1 MFYART
7 HAGCAWILFLAVSA
21 VSVSAD
27 TLPEL
32 PDAEPNTIE
41 VTTVAQLEAAAEA
54 AQPGDTI
61 VLAKGRYNL
70 TSQIAIKSGVTYQG
84 AGKGLTVLDGNN
96 RTRAFVAWGDRTHND
111 DQALPNDSGPEDW
124 VLDGLTIETCVADGN
139 DFFSYAGTAYALKDD
154 FAEND
159 HDGSGGLDIEEAD
172 AAVAAM
178 RPSGP
183 DGTEPSAD
191 DDLHRFATMDT
202 DGDGQLS
209 ETELEAQLL
218 NDAVEFA
225 NESRD
230 GGAVFLDNGAAGT
243 IRNCEFLNNYTPVD
257 AGDGGAIAVAG
268 LSVLHLKDCQFDG
281 NYAVASDGSE
291 QDGPDGDG
299 GHIKVQT
306 DAASALTPGT
316 TLFAEGCFFL
326 NGRAE
331 DDGGAIHAD
340 AVGSIIRLDACW
352 FEGSTAADDGT
363 VLYMENG
370 LAGELTVTNCIF
382 AYNRASY
389 ESRNMCHVTRHT
401 KFVNCSFVGNSQGDF
416 ALIHNAA
423 EIADTDQDDVNDEFR
438 DVTEVV
444 NCLFADNIVGNGDH
458 VLRSDSADFT
468 LAATNCLFS
477 NNKRWNTDDAPNVRK
492 PYVIETGSVEADP
505 RLDATLL
512 PGPGSPAIDAGVDPA
527 AFGVELLTDFSGNPR
542 PQGAGYDIGADEQ

>member
-1 MFYART
+1 MF
-7 HAGCAWILFLAVSA
+7 CACKQVLCSCVLFLTVCV

-27 TLPEL
+27 TLTEL
-32 PDAEPNTIE
+32 PDVEPNTFE

-54 AQPGDTI
+54 AQPGDMI

-70 TSQIAIKSGVTYQG
+70 MSQIAIKSGVTYQG
-84 AGKGLTVLDGNN
+84 AGTGLTILDGNN

-111 DQALPNDSGPEDW
+111 DQALPNDSGPKDW
-124 VLDGLTIETCVADGN
+124 ILDGLTIETCVADSN

-154 FAEND
+154 FAEHD
-159 HDGSGGLDIEEAD
+159 HDGNGGLDIEEAD
-172 AAVAAM
+172 AAVEAM
-178 RPSGP
+178 RQPGP
-183 DGTEPSAD
+183 DGTEPSSD

-202 DGDGQLS
+202 DGDEQLS
-209 ETELEAQLL
+209 ETELDAQLL
-218 NDAVEFA
+218 SEAVEFA
-225 NESRD
+225 NEARD
-230 GGAVFLDNGAAGT
+230 GGAVFLDNGAVGS

-257 AGDGGAIAVAG
+257 GGDGGAIVVAG
-268 LSVLHLKDCQFDG
+268 LSVLHLQDCQFDG
-281 NYAVASDGSE
+281 NYAVTSDGSE
-291 QDGPDGDG
+291 QDESDGDG

-316 TLFAEGCFFL
+316 TLLAEGCFFL
-326 NGRAE
+326 NGRSE

-340 AVGSIIRLDACW
+340 AVGSMVRLDACW

-363 VLYMENG
+363 VLYMENN
-370 LAGELTVTNCIF
+370 LTGELTVTNCIF
-382 AYNRASY
+382 AYNSATY
-389 ESRNMCHVTRHT
+389 ESQNMCHVTRNA

-416 ALIHNAA
+416 ALIHTAA
-423 EIADTDQDDVNDEFR
+423 ETADTDQDDVNDEFK

-458 VLRSDSADFT
+458 VLRSNSADFT

-492 PYVIETGSVEADP
+492 LYVIEIDSVEADP
-505 RLDATLL
+505 RLDNTLL

-527 AFGVELLTDFSGNPR
+527 TFGVELLTDFSGNPR